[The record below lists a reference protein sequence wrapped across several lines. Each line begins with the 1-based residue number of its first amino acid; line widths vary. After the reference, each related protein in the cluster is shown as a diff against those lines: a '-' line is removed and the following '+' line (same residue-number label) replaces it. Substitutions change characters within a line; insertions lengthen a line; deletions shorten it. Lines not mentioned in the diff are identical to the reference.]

1 MGKARMQLGER
12 DDPGDQPLRAGPKQ
26 FGRLS
31 AIFPFTAGWNPF
43 DPLPDG
49 RGEWMPPLS

>member
-1 MGKARMQLGER
+1 MQLGER
-12 DDPGDQPLRAGPKQ
+12 DDPGDQPLRAGQKQ
-26 FGRLS
+26 LRTLT

-49 RGEWMPPLS
+49 RGELIYK